1 MNADQL
7 HTKYVAVLAAE
18 PFVACTSARQLWNQF
33 RLNYPHIAI
42 KEHPFKTWLQ
52 RHRLPAGATYVSSAA
67 ELEEKHGDT
76 IRHLAAEYPRGFT
89 FRTQLTKI
97 GIHVSDAIATRWLTT
112 YGGQSDMKLIDSCGH
127 LELQVGQRIRD
138 SAEAK
143 GKDANSLRIYL
154 NKEHKINVAARH
166 LY

>member
-7 HTKYVAVLAAE
+7 HTKYGAALAAE

-33 RLNYPHIAI
+33 RLTYPHIAI
-42 KEHPFKTWLQ
+42 GEQPFKTWLA
-52 RHRLPAGATYVSSAA
+52 RHKLPQGATSVSTAA

-89 FRTQLTKI
+89 LCKELTNI
-97 GIHVSDAIATRWLTT
+97 GIHVTGAIAQRWLAT

-127 LELQVGQRIRD
+127 LELHVGQRIRE

>member
-1 MNADQL
+1 MNVDQL
-7 HTKYVAVLAAE
+7 HAKYGTVLAAE
-18 PFVACTSARQLWNQF
+18 PFLSCASPRQLWNKFQET
-33 RLNYPHIAI
+33 YPRIAI

-52 RHRLPAGATYVSSAA
+52 RHRLPTGATYVSSAA
-67 ELEEKHGDT
+67 ELDENHGDT

-127 LELQVGQRIRD
+127 LELHVGQRIRE